1 MFVTVE
7 ERGEAGTV
15 VHDKSA
21 ALCALRG
28 GGAVG
33 QQELGDGSSCR
44 GHGHYTILLRLNTVT
59 YPGLLGSVELCLAS
73 QI

>member
-1 MFVTVE
+1 MFVTLE
-7 ERGEAGTV
+7 ERGEAGAV

-33 QQELGDGSSCR
+33 QQELGDGW
-44 GHGHYTILLRLNTVT
+44 IQL
-59 YPGLLGSVELCLAS
+59 
-73 QI
+73 